1 MSEIKKDNSLLNKL
15 DIKEINNKKR
25 KTEKAKEL
33 YKANK
38 EKSNLNT
45 QIEIDKISSESMKLD
60 AMNNIASKKIKNA
73 RTENQLSQ
81 LDRAINFNKKINEN
95 QMLEIKRTIKRGK
108 RFKRISVVASVIS
121 AGTTCLGIYG
131 SMVSWMY
138 FICCTFIVFAAIAI
152 NMSIN
157 STVEYVKKF
166 FKGKFDFGFVTF
178 KALMVVGYTSYSIAT
193 NFDFWNRYLSSGI
206 SVLMFA
212 LIFDG
217 IAIEKSIEGEKLI
230 NLEYNDEYKSEINE
244 IMEGTSKYEIEEN
257 TPSKKKRGVA

>member
-1 MSEIKKDNSLLNKL
+1 MSDLKKKDSLLNKL

-38 EKSNLNT
+38 EKNNLDA
-45 QIEIDKISSESMKLD
+45 QIEIDKISSESSKLD
-60 AMNNIASKKIKNA
+60 AMNSIASKKIKNA
-73 RTENQLSQ
+73 RTENQLAQ

-108 RFKRISVVASVIS
+108 RFKRISVIASVIS

-131 SMVSWMY
+131 SMISWMY
-138 FICCTFIVFAAIAI
+138 FICCAFIVFAAIAI

-166 FKGKFDFGFVTF
+166 LKGKFDVGFVTF
-178 KALMVVGYTSYSIAT
+178 KALIVVGYTSYSIAT
-193 NFDFWNRYLSSGI
+193 NFDFWSRYLSGI

-217 IAIEKSIEGEKLI
+217 IAIEKSIEGEKLL
-230 NLEYNDEYKSEINE
+230 NLSYNDDYKNEVNE